1 MKSITR
7 RLQQLERSASSQRN
21 DEGETP
27 ADVLRDRIRR
37 LAVAEGAPFALPQL
51 GRLTDDRGR
60 VLSVMEILR
69 RR

>member
-1 MKSITR
+1 MKPITR
-7 RLQQLERSASSQRN
+7 RLQRLERWASSQRN

-37 LAVAEGAPFALPQL
+37 LAAAEGAPLELPPL

-60 VLSVMEILR
+60 ALSVVEILR
-69 RR
+69 GQ